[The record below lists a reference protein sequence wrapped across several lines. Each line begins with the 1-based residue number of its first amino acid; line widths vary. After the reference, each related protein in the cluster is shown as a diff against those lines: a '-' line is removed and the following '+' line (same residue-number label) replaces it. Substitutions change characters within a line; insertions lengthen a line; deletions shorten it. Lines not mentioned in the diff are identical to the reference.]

1 MLSSLPHGA
10 VNLKVLLIIIRINI
24 DFNGPQIHHVISLA
38 TQHRCKQGWCHTFF
52 PCSETWVRCQR
63 WKPVLQTNRI
73 KASGS
78 QWSIGGSWRNPRM
91 CKALSGPFMGTVS
104 LKQRGSSGGCLLQVG
119 KVKMVCPKAL
129 QYFQFPQVPG
139 PHGREGERGCHICS
153 HLKYSFLIL
162 PRRISNYSHLSH
174 KKLVV
179 TIMGF
184 GVRHRA
190 KTSSFTD

>member
-1 MLSSLPHGA
+1 
-10 VNLKVLLIIIRINI
+10 
-24 DFNGPQIHHVISLA
+24 
-38 TQHRCKQGWCHTFF
+38 
-52 PCSETWVRCQR
+52 
-63 WKPVLQTNRI
+63 
-73 KASGS
+73 
-78 QWSIGGSWRNPRM
+78 M